1 MQDAWRAYLELAYGL
16 TEASRKKAREVARD
30 LLGRGE
36 ATAGQV
42 QAFVDDL
49 VSTSRSNREGL
60 VRLVRYEVDRA
71 LGAVG
76 LATVDQV
83 AELTARMQD
92 LERRLT
98 AETGPAAA
106 GTGAAAAAAA
116 ATATAAKPPVA
127 KKAVVKKA
135 VAKKAVAKKAVAKKA
150 VPTRTGAFAETP
162 KRAAPGGAT
171 PRTTGRKA
179 AG

>member
-106 GTGAAAAAAA
+106 GTGAAAAAA
-116 ATATAAKPPVA
+116 TATAAKPPVA

-135 VAKKAVAKKAVAKKA
+135 VAKKAVAKKAV
-150 VPTRTGAFAETP
+150 PTRTGAFAATP